1 MFDKMKELYQLQK
14 KARAIQKELRD
25 TEIEATALD
34 EKIKIIFNGEQK
46 IQSLE
51 IDESLFNSQNK
62 RNLEQGLLD
71 AIREGIARSQQIA
84 AEKMKDV
91 AGDLNIPGLS

>member
-14 KARAIQKELRD
+14 KARAIQKELKNI
-25 TEIEATALD
+25 EVEATALD
-34 EKIKIIFNGEQK
+34 DRIRIIFNGEQK
-46 IQSLE
+46 IQNLE
-51 IDESLFNSQNK
+51 IDSSLFEESNK
-62 RNLEQGLLD
+62 KTVEQGLLN

>member
-14 KARAIQKELRD
+14 KARAIQKELRN

-34 EKIKIIFNGEQK
+34 DKIKIVFNGEQK
-46 IQSLE
+46 IQSLKIE
-51 IDESLFNSQNK
+51 ESLLNSSQKN
-62 RNLEQGLLD
+62 NLEKGLLN

-91 AGDLNIPGLS
+91 AGDLNIPGLN

>member
-14 KARAIQKELRD
+14 KARAIQKELKN
-25 TEIEATALD
+25 IEVEASALED
-34 EKIKIIFNGEQK
+34 KIKVTFNGEQK
-46 IQSLE
+46 IQNLE
-51 IDESLFNSQNK
+51 IDESLFEQNNK
-62 RNLEQGLLD
+62 RTVEQGLLN
-71 AIREGIARSQQIA
+71 AIREGIARSQQIS

>member
-14 KARAIQKELRD
+14 KARGIQKELKN
-25 TEIEATALD
+25 IEVEASALD
-34 EKIKIIFNGEQK
+34 DKIKITFNGEQK
-46 IQSLE
+46 IQNLE
-51 IDESLFNSQNK
+51 IDSSLFEVSNK
-62 RNLEQGLLD
+62 RAVEQGLLN

>member
-14 KARAIQKELRD
+14 KARAIQKELKN
-25 TEIEATALD
+25 IEVEASALD
-34 EKIKIIFNGEQK
+34 DRIKITFNGEQK
-46 IQSLE
+46 IQNLE
-51 IDESLFNSQNK
+51 IDSSLFEVSNK
-62 RNLEQGLLD
+62 KTVEQGLLS

>member
-1 MFDKMKELYQLQK
+1 MLDKMKEMYQLQK
-14 KARAIQKELRD
+14 KARGIQRELKN
-25 TEIEATALD
+25 IEVEASALD
-34 EKIKIIFNGEQK
+34 DRIKITFNGEQK
-46 IQSLE
+46 IQNLE
-51 IDESLFNSQNK
+51 MDPSLFDENNK
-62 RNLEQGLLD
+62 RAVEQGLLN